1 MTTLHVHF
9 AGSDI
14 LRTESFEK
22 EHCFTSHKLKA
33 SSNRI
38 IYSMYHKEGL
48 FVEFTGFK
56 DSKG

>member
-1 MTTLHVHF
+1 MTILRVLF

-33 SSNRI
+33 SSSQI
-38 IYSMYHKEGL
+38 IFGMYHKEGL
-48 FVEFTGFK
+48 CLEITRFK
-56 DSKG
+56 GSK